1 MKKVDIILKTDRKFN
16 SNAAEGLRG
25 YCGNYFRNIVQFHNH
40 LDEISFNYKSSY
52 IQYRVIKG
60 ELALLGIDEGAD
72 ILLEHIEELKSIK
85 LGEEIIEV
93 KPIVTI
99 TFPNPEITDALYRYK
114 FDTLWFALND
124 INYKKYIKGEL
135 SLDNQLRNN
144 ILEFFKM
151 CKIWVDKRIIA
162 KGEFKEERIIK
173 KDTEILVFSGE
184 FETNALLPDNI
195 SLGKRKSIGLGRIK
209 RLK

>member
-1 MKKVDIILKTDRKFN
+1 MKKVDIILKADRKFN
-16 SNAAEGLRG
+16 NSSAEGLRG
-25 YCGNYFRNIVQFHNH
+25 YCGNYFKNIIHFHNH
-40 LDEISFNYKSSY
+40 LDEVTFNYKASY
-52 IQYRVIKG
+52 IQYRVIDG
-60 ELALLGIDEGAD
+60 QLSIMGIDEGAD

-85 LGEEIIEV
+85 LGDEVIEV
-93 KPIVTI
+93 DPEVTI
-99 TFPNPEITDALYRYK
+99 TFPKPEITDKMYRYK

-124 INYKKYIKGEL
+124 VNYKKYIKGEF

-151 CKIWVDKRIIA
+151 CKIWVDKKIIA

>member
-1 MKKVDIILKTDRKFN
+1 MKKVDVILKTDRKFN
-16 SNAAEGLRG
+16 NSSAEGLRG
-25 YCGNYFRNIVQFHNH
+25 YCGNYFKDIVQFHNH
-40 LDEISFNYKSSY
+40 LDEVSFNYRSSC
-52 IQYRVIKG
+52 IQYRVIDG
-60 ELALLGIDEGAD
+60 QLSIMGIDEGAD
-72 ILLEHIEELKSIK
+72 ILLEHIEDLKTIK
-85 LGEEIIEV
+85 LGEELIEV
-93 KPIVTI
+93 EPELTI
-99 TFPNPEITDALYRYK
+99 TFPKPEVTDKMYRYK

-124 INYKKYIKGEL
+124 INYKKYIKGEF

-151 CKIWVDKRIIA
+151 CKIWVNKKIVA

-173 KDTEILVFSGE
+173 KDTDILVFSGE

-195 SLGKRKSIGLGRIK
+195 CLGKRKSIGLGRIK

>member
-1 MKKVDIILKTDRKFN
+1 MKKVDIILKSDRKFKN
-16 SNAAEGLRG
+16 NASEGLRG
-25 YCGNYFRNIVQFHNH
+25 YCGNHFKNIVQFHNH
-40 LDEISFNYKSSY
+40 LDELSFNYDFSY
-52 IQYRVIKG
+52 IQYRVIDG
-60 ELALLGIDEGAD
+60 DLAIMGIDKGAD

-93 KPIVTI
+93 EPEITI
-99 TFPNPEITDALYRYK
+99 TFPTPEVIDEMYKYK
-114 FDTLWFALND
+114 FETLWFALND
-124 INYKKYIKGEL
+124 VNYKKYIKGEF

-151 CKIWVDKRIIA
+151 CGIWVDKRIVVS
-162 KGEFKEERIIK
+162 GEFKEEKIIK

-184 FETNALLPDNI
+184 FQINALLPDNI
-195 SLGKRKSIGLGRIK
+195 CLGKRKSIGLGRIK

>member
-1 MKKVDIILKTDRKFN
+1 MKKVDIVLKTDRKFN
-16 SNAAEGLRG
+16 NNASEGLRG
-25 YCGNYFRNIVQFHNH
+25 YCGNYFKNIVEFHNH
-40 LDEISFNYKSSY
+40 LDEVSFNYDFSY
-52 IQYRVIKG
+52 IQYRVIDG
-60 ELALLGIDEGAD
+60 QLAIMGIDEGAD
-72 ILLEHIEELKSIK
+72 ILLNHIEELKAVK

-93 KPIVTI
+93 EPEITI
-99 TFPNPEITDALYRYK
+99 TFPKPEVTDKIYKYK
-114 FDTLWFALND
+114 FDSLWFALND
-124 INYKKYIKGEL
+124 QNYKKYINGEF

-162 KGEFKEERIIK
+162 KGKFKEERIVK

-195 SLGKRKSIGLGRIK
+195 CLGKRKSIGLGRIK

>member
-16 SNAAEGLRG
+16 NNAAEGLRG

-52 IQYRVIKG
+52 IQYRVIDG

-99 TFPNPEITDALYRYK
+99 TFPKPEVTDTLYRYK

>member
-16 SNAAEGLRG
+16 NNVAEGLRG
-25 YCGNYFRNIVQFHNH
+25 FCGNYFKNIVQFHNH
-40 LDEISFNYKSSY
+40 LDEVSFNYDFSY
-52 IQYRVIKG
+52 IQYRVIDG
-60 ELALLGIDEGAD
+60 QLAIMGIDEGAD
-72 ILLEHIEELKSIK
+72 ILLEHIEEIKTVK
-85 LGEEIIEV
+85 LGDEIVEV
-93 KPIVTI
+93 EPEITI
-99 TFPNPEITDALYRYK
+99 TFPKLEITDTMYRYK
-114 FDTLWFALND
+114 FDSLWFALND
-124 INYKKYIKGEL
+124 QNYKKYIKGEF

-162 KGEFKEERIIK
+162 KGNFKEERIFK

-195 SLGKRKSIGLGRIK
+195 CLGKRKSIGLGRIK